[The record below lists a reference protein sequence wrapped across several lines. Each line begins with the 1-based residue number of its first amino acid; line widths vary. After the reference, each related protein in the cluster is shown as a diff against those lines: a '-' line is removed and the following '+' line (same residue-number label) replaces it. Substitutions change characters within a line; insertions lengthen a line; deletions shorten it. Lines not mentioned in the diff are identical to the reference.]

1 MECEATLHLDQV
13 DLTLAEPAKQY
24 SNDDDGNS
32 NPWITVLPR
41 HFKNRSYDTVIIKIT
56 DGLNLK
62 ESSHQKI
69 GQAITLAAQFTP
81 GERLETF
88 FKVREGPNLIA
99 ADTYRP
105 SAKSKLLRL
114 TSINIDGVNR
124 PTSTYLAMGRDQ
136 VRGVVHG
143 LDNLDDA
150 SLQNSIQSHDR
161 TILSAHRMG
170 RSNTVLLTFAGLHLP
185 RYITVDR
192 VVTKIYPYRPRSILC
207 LCCQKIGHKAEVCP
221 KEKTSI
227 TCQQCSQEFPLGFEL
242 AEDHQCIPYC
252 HNCGDEHSPAYP
264 QCPARLNADIDQRRT
279 PC

>member
-1 MECEATLHLDQV
+1 MECEATLPLDQV
-13 DLTLAEPAKQY
+13 DPTLAEPA
-24 SNDDDGNS
+24 N
-32 NPWITVLPR
+32 
-41 HFKNRSYDTVIIKIT
+41 YDTVVIKIT

-62 ESSHQKI
+62 ETSHPKI

-88 FKVREGPNLIA
+88 FKVRDGPNLIA
-99 ADTYRP
+99 VDTYRP

-114 TSINIDGVNR
+114 TSINIDGVSK
-124 PTSTYLAMGRDQ
+124 PTSTYLAIGRDQ

-150 SLQNSIQSHDR
+150 SLQNSIQRHDR
-161 TILSAHRMG
+161 SILSARRMG
-170 RSNTVLLTFAGLHLP
+170 RSKTVLITFAGPHLP

-221 KEKTSI
+221 KKKTSI
-227 TCQQCSQEFPLGFEL
+227 TCQ
-242 AEDHQCIPYC
+242 
-252 HNCGDEHSPAYP
+252 
-264 QCPARLNADIDQRRT
+264 
-279 PC
+279 

>member
-24 SNDDDGNS
+24 SNDDDGNP

-62 ESSHQKI
+62 ETSHQKI

-114 TSINIDGVNR
+114 TSINVDGINR
-124 PTSTYLAMGRDQ
+124 ATSTYLAMGRDQ
-136 VRGVVHG
+136 RII
-143 LDNLDDA
+143 NA
-150 SLQNSIQSHDR
+150 SLTATTVETN
-161 TILSAHRMG
+161 ILLQ
-170 RSNTVLLTFAGLHLP
+170 T
-185 RYITVDR
+185 
-192 VVTKIYPYRPRSILC
+192 
-207 LCCQKIGHKAEVCP
+207 
-221 KEKTSI
+221 
-227 TCQQCSQEFPLGFEL
+227 
-242 AEDHQCIPYC
+242 
-252 HNCGDEHSPAYP
+252 
-264 QCPARLNADIDQRRT
+264 LNARPGSRQT
-279 PC
+279 